1 MIFINDEPGGE
12 ASGRAIELAPGEYTV
27 RAEKEGFDDCTEKIV
42 LQGGDEKH
50 ITLKLDTVMGALEV
64 VTRPAGTAVFLDG
77 KLIGRSKPD
86 PANPKISEVLRIPN
100 IRQGEHTITI
110 THKRAKFP
118 KGGKRT
124 VKVNVEKGKTARV
137 DQIELWV
144 PDVKILLKDGR
155 VEEGRFLYYHADKSI
170 HYQPRPGMGVTIRKE
185 LIRSV
190 EKLPVEDE

>member
-1 MIFINDEPGGE
+1 MAKEIRIPNYSLGEEIFNSISHGLGALLGIAALVLMI
-12 ASGRAIELAPGEYTV
+12 V
-27 RAEKEGFDDCTEKIV
+27 RA
-42 LQGGDEKH
+42 Q
-50 ITLKLDTVMGALEV
+50 GALEI
-64 VTRPAGTAVFLDG
+64 VTRPAGVAVFLDG
-77 KLIGRSKPD
+77 KLVGRSKPD
-86 PANPKISEVLRIPN
+86 ASNPKISEVLRIPD
-100 IRQGEHTITI
+100 IRQGEHTVTI

-118 KGGKRT
+118 KGGRCT

-185 LIRSV
+185 LIRNV